1 MLEETE
7 VNRTA
12 VKDFVGI
19 LNPVLDLPC
28 VRRMLLKKN
37 NKKLDLT
44 AGTQDLLGK

>member
-28 VRRMLLKKN
+28 VRRMLLKK
-37 NKKLDLT
+37 K
-44 AGTQDLLGK
+44 